1 MYAHI
6 GGKIYNLLN
15 RPPHE
20 FLSISLRNSNHFLSQ
35 SEYPF
40 TVRRTAL
47 QNYYVFNYGMKTG
60 ERYCCEIDSVADL
73 KHLSYLIVMILPFK
87 VANDL

>member
-1 MYAHI
+1 MGSAGHAL
-6 GGKIYNLLN
+6 KT
-15 RPPHE
+15 PA
-20 FLSISLRNSNHFLSQ
+20 LRNSNHFLSQ

-40 TVRRTAL
+40 TITRIAL

-60 ERYCCEIDSVADL
+60 ERYCCEVDSVADL
-73 KHLSYLIVMILPFK
+73 KHLSYLIAMILPFK